1 MTDLFYIDYF
11 VWSSFDG
18 TTNAPVVYPDGT
30 SIDNLENEV
39 LIQVTPTSVSNG
51 TKGVAYPATTFMAT
65 GGAFTP
71 PFTWSATGLPSGLSV
86 SSTGTLSGTPTQS
99 GTFDF
104 ILQLTDSLARS
115 VQFNYTITI
124 Q

>member
-1 MTDLFYIDYF
+1 
-11 VWSSFDG
+11 
-18 TTNAPVVYPDGT
+18 VVYPDGT
-30 SIDNLENEV
+30 SIANLENEV

-51 TKGVAYPATTFMAT
+51 TKNVAYPATTFTAT

-71 PFTWSATGLPSGLSV
+71 PFIWSAPEGLPPGLSIV
-86 SSTGTLSGTPTQS
+86 SNPNNTVTLSGTPTQS

-104 ILQLTDSLARS
+104 ILQLTDSLGRS
-115 VQFNYTITI
+115 VQWNYTITI